1 MANLVSTTFT
11 GDVSLNGNATLRA
24 NGQVDATAYTG
35 NGAGLSGI
43 AAFEANTSMIFN
55 QASAPTGWTKQTGA
69 ALANTAMSIV
79 TGTGG
84 GTGGADSFYSTFTTG
99 RATAPGSLP
108 RPALTV
114 PSLNVPPLNV
124 PGVNI
129 PALNVPPLNMP
140 SRPVSGTVG
149 NRALSTPQIAIHA
162 HDGRRINTSPNERAA
177 GTPLAP
183 NRANPGRFN
192 VPTAQ
197 HENNR
202 GAGFTHNHPW
212 SGTSAAGE
220 TGSSETGT
228 GTTGSTETGTG
239 VTGTGNIPAGNTGS
253 GSFSIPAMNI
263 KYANVIVANK
273 D

>member
-11 GDVSLNGNATLRA
+11 GDVSLNGNGTLRA
-24 NGQVDATAYTG
+24 NGQVDATSYTG
-35 NGAGLSGI
+35 NGSGLTGVEP
-43 AAFEANTSMIFN
+43 FEANTSMIFN
-55 QASAPTGWTKQTGA
+55 QASAPTGWTKQTSS

-84 GTGGADSFYSTFTTG
+84 GTGGSDSFYSTFTTG
-99 RATAPGSLP
+99 RSTAPGSLP
-108 RPALTV
+108 RPSLTV

-140 SRPVSGTVG
+140 SRPVSGSVG
-149 NRALSTPQIAIHA
+149 NRSLSTPQIASHA
-162 HDGRRINTSPNERAA
+162 HGGRVRS
-177 GTPLAP
+177 GTPPNSRDSGNVYAP
-183 NRANPGRFN
+183 NRAGPSLNIPSDQI
-192 VPTAQ
+192 T
-197 HENNR
+197 NN
-202 GAGFTHNHPW
+202 AGSGGNHNHPF
-212 SGTSAAGE
+212 SGNANAGE

-228 GTTGSTETGTG
+228 GTTGTTETGGGETGTG
-239 VTGTGNIPAGNTGS
+239 TIPAGNTGS